1 MRYIILENGYN
12 SNERGFT
19 LLISIIISSLILA
32 IGLSILNITLK
43 EFILSSI
50 ARESEYAF
58 YAADAGMEC
67 ALYWDGFGRNR
78 FGSSAATPPIA
89 PTNIRCAG
97 SNVKTF
103 GGGSDVLVG
112 GQPYGIPSQFE
123 IRWGTPEVCV
133 QVEVTKTLVADVNG
147 NYVRTV
153 VESRG
158 RNNCDLNDPR
168 TVERA
173 LRASY

>member
-1 MRYIILENGYN
+1 MRYMILKNEQN
-12 SNERGFT
+12 SSERGFT
-19 LLISIIISSLILA
+19 LLVAVIVSSLVLA

-67 ALYWDGFGRNR
+67 ALFWDGLNRNR
-78 FGSSAATPPIA
+78 FGSSAATPPVV
-89 PTNIRCAG
+89 PTYVQCAG
-97 SNVKTF
+97 GNVKTW
-103 GGGSDVLVG
+103 GGGSDTQVG
-112 GQPYGIPSQFE
+112 GQPYGTPSQFE

-133 QVEVTKTLVADVNG
+133 QVEVIKTLIADVNG
-147 NYVRTV
+147 DYVRTV

-158 RNNCDLNDPR
+158 RNNCDLNNPR